1 MTTTTTTTR
10 RLVAAGVGLAIT
22 VPGALALAAPA
33 SAAAPA
39 DTQQMLEAMVAEEKL
54 AHDVYVTLGDLY
66 DARQFDRIAAA
77 ETRHAEAVRT
87 VMDRYGVADPTAGD
101 AVGEFDDAAVQALYD
116 SFVARG
122 STSLAAAAQVGID
135 IEQLDI
141 ADLEKA
147 IAGNPAADITA
158 VLEALKAGSENHL
171 AAFTRL
177 ASGQTAAGAQNGG
190 RYSMQNGMQNGA
202 GRGMGRGMGA
212 RGILGTQSGQGV
224 GTGLG
229 LQDGSCL

>member
-177 ASGQTAAGAQNGG
+177 ASGQTAAGA
-190 RYSMQNGMQNGA
+190 RYSMQNGA

-212 RGILGTQSGQGV
+212 RGMLGTQSGQGV